1 MFAQA
6 INSFNEQSKAFF
18 EPMFE
23 VNRLAITQAQK
34 LGEKQLALIN
44 EYTKLGLTQLDKA
57 AKIQSM
63 DDLKGATE
71 EQLKVSAEFSEKVIK
86 DAQSFVTVGQEMSAE
101 WKELVDSKLSQF
113 TAQPQQSGKAS
124 KK

>member
-34 LGEKQLALIN
+34 LGEKQLALFN
-44 EYTKLGLTQLDKA
+44 EYTKLGLSQLDKA

-71 EQLKVSAEFSEKVIK
+71 EQLKASAEFSEKVIK

-113 TAQPQQSGKAS
+113 TAQPQQASKAS

>member
-44 EYTKLGLTQLDKA
+44 EYTKLGLSQLDKA

-71 EQLKVSAEFSEKVIK
+71 EQLKASAEFSEKVIK

-113 TAQPQQSGKAS
+113 TAQPQQPGKAS